1 MYDDGDYVLKRMLKM
16 RRRKERGGETEE
28 GEEENEEEE
37 EENYKSDGN
46 GVLMDVDLWKDG
58 IR

>member
-1 MYDDGDYVLKRMLKM
+1 MV
-16 RRRKERGGETEE
+16 
-28 GEEENEEEE
+28 EEENEEQMA
-37 EENYKSDGN
+37 EENCKSDGN